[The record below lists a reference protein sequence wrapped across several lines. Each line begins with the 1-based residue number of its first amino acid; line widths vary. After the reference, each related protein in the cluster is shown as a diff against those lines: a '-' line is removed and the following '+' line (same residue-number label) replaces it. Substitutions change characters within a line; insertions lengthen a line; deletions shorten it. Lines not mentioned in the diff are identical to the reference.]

1 MKIRKL
7 ADEPVWRG
15 MARDR
20 SGPPRAPFDK
30 RVPPPGQVFSRPIG
44 TLHLPRVVAKRA

>member
-7 ADEPVWRG
+7 ADGTAWHG

-20 SGPPRAPFDK
+20 SDLPRAPFDK
-30 RVPPPGQVFSRPIG
+30 RVPPPALVFSRPTG